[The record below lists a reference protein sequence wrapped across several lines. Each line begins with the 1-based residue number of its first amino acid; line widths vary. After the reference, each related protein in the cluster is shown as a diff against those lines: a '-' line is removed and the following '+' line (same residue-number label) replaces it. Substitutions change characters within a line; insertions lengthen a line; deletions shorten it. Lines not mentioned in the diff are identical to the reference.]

1 MKIVVAYDNRDEG
14 RAALEWAIEEAKR
27 HDAEIIVVGS
37 LRGTGG
43 SDAVVQQVLPY
54 RRELDEVERRLT
66 AAGIR
71 HEIKRYV
78 RGQSFAE
85 DVMEDASGR
94 AADMIVIGLRPR
106 SRAGNLFLRSRS
118 RAILLGAE
126 CPVLAVKAKD

>member
-43 SDAVVQQVLPY
+43 SDAVVKQVLPY

-78 RGQSFAE
+78 RGQSLAE

-106 SRAGNLFLRSRS
+106 SRAGNLFLRSKS

-126 CPVLAVKAKD
+126 CPVLAVKVKD